1 MYIVVFYDVPAK
13 RTRFYHKLLGRY
25 LTWMQNSVFGGD
37 LTEARYRKMRR
48 DIGHVMEDDDKL
60 AFVTTA
66 NRHNIEVEVVAG
78 CSSSF
83 DDSHQGSAVF

>member
-1 MYIVVFYDVPAK
+1 
-13 RTRFYHKLLGRY
+13 
-25 LTWMQNSVFGGD
+25 
-37 LTEARYRKMRR
+37 MRQ

-60 AFVTTA
+60 AFVMMA